1 MVPKMSLLFFAVRK
15 LINRGATSNLSN
27 MINKLHPAD
36 IAQVMRQ
43 LGSSDRFLLF
53 GLISEKEKAAD
64 VLSELD
70 PPLRS
75 ELLEQLDPKR
85 IAEIFKEM
93 SPDDLADIVGDMPK
107 DVANKVLGSL
117 GKKDSEEI
125 QELLK
130 YEEDTAGGIMSPHF
144 LALNENISVKDALEK
159 IRASSDD
166 MEVSFYLYLV
176 DDFQHL
182 TGIISFRKLLT
193 SPLDTSLKKI
203 MKTEVISVRVDE
215 DQEDVARIVERYNIL
230 SVPVVDRYNKLVG
243 IVTVD
248 DVIDVIRAET
258 TEDIY
263 KMAGTSHE
271 ELFEQSTWKVVMMR
285 LPWLLI
291 TLIGETCSY
300 LIMRWHQG
308 TLQENIA
315 IAFFIP
321 MIMALGGNVGNQSQT
336 IVVRGLATGKIMDT
350 EQWKIL
356 FKQIRIGM
364 AMGIIAGIL
373 ISFFSL
379 IIDSKHHVLSVIVG
393 FSLFMSI
400 TISGLMGAAIPFA
413 LKRFNVD
420 PAVAAGPFITNF
432 NDVVSIFIYL
442 SLATGLIVFL
452 V

>member
-93 SPDDLADIVGDMPK
+93 TPDDLADIVGDMPK

>member
-263 KMAGTSHE
+263 KMAGISHE

>member
-1 MVPKMSLLFFAVRK
+1 MVPKMSLLFYTVRK

-36 IAQVMRQ
+36 VAQVMQQ
-43 LGSSDRFLLF
+43 LGPSDRFFLF
-53 GLISEKEKAAD
+53 GLILEKEKAAE
-64 VLSELD
+64 VLSELN
-70 PPLRS
+70 PPSRS
-75 ELLEQLDPKR
+75 ELLEQSDPKK

-93 SPDDLADIVGDMPK
+93 SPDDLADIIGDMPK
-107 DVANKVLGSL
+107 DVANKVLQSL
-117 GKKDSEEI
+117 GKKDSEEV

-130 YEEDTAGGIMSPHF
+130 YEEDTAGGIMSTHF
-144 LALNENISVKDALEK
+144 LALNEKITVKDALER
-159 IRASSDD
+159 IRAASDD
-166 MEVSFYLYLV
+166 TEVSFYLYLL

-193 SPLDTSLKKI
+193 TPLDTPLKKI
-203 MKTEVISVRVDE
+203 MKTDVISVRVDE

-243 IVTVD
+243 VVTVD
-248 DVIDVIRAET
+248 DIIDVIRAET

-271 ELFEQSTWKVVMMR
+271 ELFEKSTWRVVLMR
-285 LPWLLI
+285 MPWLLI
-291 TLIGETCSY
+291 TLIGEACSY
-300 LIMRWHQG
+300 LIMRFHSA

-350 EQWKIL
+350 EQWRIL

-364 AMGIIAGIL
+364 AMGIIAGVL
-373 ISFFSL
+373 ISLFSL
-379 IIDSKHHVLSVIVG
+379 
-393 FSLFMSI
+393 
-400 TISGLMGAAIPFA
+400 
-413 LKRFNVD
+413 
-420 PAVAAGPFITNF
+420 
-432 NDVVSIFIYL
+432 
-442 SLATGLIVFL
+442 
-452 V
+452 